1 MHSLCCGSSASHFS
15 VNVEVRI
22 AYWRSCPVAVKI
34 LYEALAA
41 YQRNIDLLLQEVNIA
56 WKIHH
61 PNVAAVCGV
70 TLEQKEE
77 KKTAWI
83 IMELLQGS
91 MCGVIDA
98 SRGQEGGGLTLREQV
113 DMAHDSL
120 CGLDYLHSLVRTC
133 LYVETVTIFVSVTCY
148 VTACSKL

>member
-1 MHSLCCGSSASHFS
+1 MENFS

-22 AYWRSCPVAVKI
+22 AYWRSCPVAVKV

-56 WKIHH
+56 WKVHH
-61 PNVAAVCGV
+61 PNVAAVCGF
-70 TLEQKEE
+70 TLERKEE
-77 KKTAWI
+77 KTTAWI

-91 MCGVIDA
+91 MGSVIDA
-98 SRGQEGGGLTLREQV
+98 SQGVGGLTLREQV

-120 CGLDYLHSLVRTC
+120 CGLDYLHSLVSTC
-133 LYVETVTIFVSVTCY
+133 
-148 VTACSKL
+148 